1 MLKRILRG
9 FCPCVN
15 CTQTREVSM
24 QAMRKRASFVRL
36 FALIAVLSLVAAACT
51 GDTADPT
58 TTTAGDPDVTT
69 APDET
74 TPDTPDDTSPDDT
87 TPPPSVGDLDT
98 YTLGI
103 FQDMTTDNLWSLYD
117 TSGST
122 VWNSY
127 VLDPSSGSAYTV
139 ALPGLELVPD
149 LAAGEL
155 APTVQDGDAWVG
167 EIVLKDGLA
176 WSDGEPLTASDV
188 AFTWATAVEFALAA
202 NWADF
207 VDAEVVDSVE
217 AIDDT
222 TVQVTFNTE
231 PGLGLWGLGVGVPL
245 MPVMPEHFWADVVEE
260 ARASDDPA
268 TTLVAASGA
277 DAPAVG
283 PTQFSERQ
291 EGSFAATTA
300 NDTYHDAG
308 VERESGGVTWTEG
321 PFADNFNFPLYGGQE
336 AAVLALAQGEVDFL
350 LNPLGMQR
358 GFQDQV
364 LGNDDLTAI
373 VNQVNGFRFV
383 AFNHSRAPMSDSAF
397 RDAVAVLINKE
408 FVTESL
414 LQNIPYPLYS
424 ILPEGNTAW
433 YDEAVSDEIAESQL
447 AGADD
452 DTRRAEALSI
462 LTDAGYSWATPPG
475 WNTAEGDSYSTTPEE
490 GLAFTP
496 GEGLIDP
503 DGNTVE
509 QIEMLTPT
517 ASYDPFRA
525 TFGNYISGV
534 AIEMGIPILAL
545 PTDFNKIIDDVFE
558 TDDNNEYTSDFDM
571 FILGYSLGNAA
582 FPSFHGAFF
591 GTGGGSNNTQYSNAE
606 LDALVVQFDA
616 TQDLDE
622 ARDILWEMERLIAR
636 DKPHIPLFDTPI
648 LEFYNNAVDFPFTE
662 TLSGLQFISGAQTTV
677 AAR

>member
-1 MLKRILRG
+1 
-9 FCPCVN
+9 
-15 CTQTREVSM
+15 M
-24 QAMRKRASFVRL
+24 QAMRKKASFVRL

-58 TTTAGDPDVTT
+58 TTTAGDPDATT
-69 APDET
+69 APAPDPDPD
-74 TPDTPDDTSPDDT
+74 PDTTEPDE
-87 TPPPSVGDLDT
+87 TPPPATGDLDT

-103 FQDMTTDNLWSLYD
+103 FQDMTTDNLWSYYD

-122 VWNSY
+122 VWNGY
-127 VLDPSSGSAYTV
+127 VLQPSARSPYTV
-139 ALPGLELVPD
+139 QLPGLELVPD

-155 APTVQDGDAWVG
+155 EPTVQDGDVWVG
-167 EIVLKDGLA
+167 EITLRDDVV
-176 WSDGEPLTASDV
+176 WSDGEPVTASDV
-188 AFTWATAVEFALAA
+188 AFTWETAVEFQLAA

-207 VDAEVVDSVE
+207 VDADVVDSVE
-217 AIDDT
+217 AVDDT
-222 TVQVTFNTE
+222 TVRVTFNTE
-231 PGLGLWGLGVGVPL
+231 PGLGLWGPGNGVPL

-268 TTLVAASGA
+268 TTLVAASGEG
-277 DAPAVG
+277 APASG
-283 PTQFSERQ
+283 ATIFAERQ
-291 EGSFAATTA
+291 EGSFAASVA
-300 NDTYHDAG
+300 NDTYSDAG
-308 VERESGGVTWTEG
+308 VTRESGGVTWTEG

-336 AAVLALAQGEVDFL
+336 AAVLALANGEVEFL

-414 LQNIPYPLYS
+414 LQDIPYPLYA
-424 ILPEGNTAW
+424 ILPEGNAAW
-433 YDEAVSDEIAESQL
+433 YDEVAAAEIAESQL

-452 DTRRAEALSI
+452 DTRRAEAIRI
-462 LTDAGYSWATPPG
+462 LTEAGYDWATPPG
-475 WNTAEGDSYSTTPEE
+475 WSGEGVDYSATPAEGLTFS
-490 GLAFTP
+490 P

-509 QIEMLTPT
+509 QIDMLTPT

-534 AIEMGIPILAL
+534 AIEMGIPILSL
-545 PTDFNKIIDDVFE
+545 PTDFNKIVADVFA
-558 TDDNNEYTSDFDM
+558 TDDDNQYTSDFDM

-591 GTGGGSNNTQYSNAE
+591 GTGGGSNNTQYSSE
-606 LDALVVQFDA
+606 EYDALVAAYDA

-622 ARDILWEMERLIAR
+622 AREILWEMERLIAR

-648 LEFYNNAVDFPFTE
+648 LEFYNNSVDFPFTE
-662 TLSGLQFISGAQTTV
+662 TLSGLQFINGAQGTV